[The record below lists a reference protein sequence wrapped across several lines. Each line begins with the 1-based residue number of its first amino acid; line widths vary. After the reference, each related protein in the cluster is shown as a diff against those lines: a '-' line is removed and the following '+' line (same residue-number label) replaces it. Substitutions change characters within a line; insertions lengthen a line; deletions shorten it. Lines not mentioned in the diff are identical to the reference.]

1 MTGKELYE
9 AFCNRHLANG
19 VYNAITLTWENC
31 DEPLKQS
38 YEDVAAMVSPSNT
51 TPPPMDLKDMLVGL
65 TQERRQELYKFL
77 HNAFNCRM
85 Y

>member
-31 DEPLKQS
+31 DAPLRQS
-38 YEDVAAMVSPSNT
+38 YEDVAAMMSPSSENHVGL
-51 TPPPMDLKDMLVGL
+51 DIKDMLVGL

-77 HNAFNCRM
+77 HDAFNCRM